1 MWEWRLSV
9 LMFICWDEV
18 GMWEQ
23 VNKRDQVALSV
34 AQPCKGVCEGF
45 QTFVQLSASSRLKE
59 AAFHILG
66 LFRD

>member
-1 MWEWRLSV
+1 
-9 LMFICWDEV
+9 MFICWDEV

-23 VNKRDQVALSV
+23 VNKRDQGVALSV
-34 AQPCKGVCEGF
+34 AQQCKGVCKGF

-59 AAFHILG
+59 AACHILG